1 MRVKSLFATGEFSRA
16 LFDWVFMLHGDD
28 DVNEKICASDGDVS
42 RWENFK
48 LRIAQKFRK
57 KKNSSPRHLND

>member
-1 MRVKSLFATGEFSRA
+1 
-16 LFDWVFMLHGDD
+16 MLHGDD